1 MLFTIHTTKSVLKPK
16 QTLVFLGFFINSVKM
31 TVKLTAEKK
40 NSLHEACNDL
50 LLHKIQSVR
59 RVAQVMGMIMS
70 SKPGVKYGGSGCI
83 FLSCQ
88 IRVSE

>member
-50 LLHKIQSVR
+50 LLHKIKSVR
-59 RVAQVMGMIMS
+59 RVAQVIGMIMS
-70 SKPGVKYGGSGCI
+70 SKSGVKYGGSGCI

>member
-1 MLFTIHTTKSVLKPK
+1 M
-16 QTLVFLGFFINSVKM
+16 FLGFFINSVKM

-50 LLHKIQSVR
+50 LLHKIKSVR

-70 SKPGVKYGGSGCI
+70 SKSGVKYGGSGCI